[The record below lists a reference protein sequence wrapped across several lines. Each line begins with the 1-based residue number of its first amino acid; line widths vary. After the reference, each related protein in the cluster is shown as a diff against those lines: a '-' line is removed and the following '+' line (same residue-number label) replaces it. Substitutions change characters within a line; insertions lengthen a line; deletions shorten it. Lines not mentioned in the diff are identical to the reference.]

1 MPNHPFIRARMPDPD
16 LSARRITK
24 RLVLHLLRLR
34 AARAGVDLSRHED
47 GDLYDL
53 ACMGAVEG
61 ISMPQKDHRRANRRA
76 SRLHDRVVRE
86 SGVGHLDKH
95 DRERLSPLGDGV
107 SLAGI
112 ADEHQADVLAATL
125 HDEMPWMAP
134 ATEHAWNAMRRSV
147 REGHPGFRLP
157 PVIFDGPPGIGKTH
171 WARRLGELIGAG
183 SLVIDATSEGGSFAV
198 VGSQR
203 GWSSA
208 RPGRVF
214 EFVLERL
221 SGNPL
226 VVVDEVEKAGDVR
239 SSSGHSHAL
248 APALL
253 PLLEPVTAADWSCP
267 YFRVRCDMSWI
278 SWILLVNN
286 LAPLPEPLISRCT
299 VLRLQDVEL
308 PHLMA
313 FAERQGRARGLSG
326 ASISA
331 IVDALAVVAPH
342 AEARPSLRTVLRMLQ
357 RALDMENRPVAM

>member
-1 MPNHPFIRARMPDPD
+1 MQNHPFIRARLPDPD
-16 LSARRITK
+16 LSTRNIAK
-24 RLVLHLLRLR
+24 HLVLRLLRLR

-47 GDLYDL
+47 ESLYDI

-76 SRLHDRVVRE
+76 SRLYDRVLRE

-107 SLAGI
+107 SLARI
-112 ADEHQADVLAATL
+112 SDEHHADVLAATL

-134 ATEHAWNAMRRSV
+134 ATEYAWNAMRRSA

-198 VGSQR
+198 VGVQR
-203 GWSSA
+203 GWSGA

-214 EFVLERL
+214 ELVLERL

-226 VVVDEVEKAGDVR
+226 VVVDEVEKAGNVR
-239 SSSGHSHAL
+239 SSGGQSFAL
-248 APALL
+248 AQALL

-278 SWILLVNN
+278 SWILLSSD
-286 LAPLPEPLISRCT
+286 LAPLPEQLISRCT

-308 PHLMA
+308 PHLIVL
-313 FAERQGRARGLSG
+313 AERQGRARGLSEV
-326 ASISA
+326 SISA
-331 IVDALAVVAPH
+331 IVDALAAVTPQ

-357 RALDMENRPVAM
+357 RALDMENRPVVM

>member
-1 MPNHPFIRARMPDPD
+1 
-16 LSARRITK
+16 
-24 RLVLHLLRLR
+24 
-34 AARAGVDLSRHED
+34 
-47 GDLYDL
+47 
-53 ACMGAVEG
+53 MGAVEG
-61 ISMPQKDHRRANRRA
+61 ISVPQKDHRRANRRA
-76 SRLHDRVVRE
+76 SRLHDRILRA
-86 SGVGHLDKH
+86 SGVGHLDKQ
-95 DRERLSPLGDGV
+95 DRERLSPLKDGV
-107 SLAGI
+107 SLAQI
-112 ADEHQADVLAATL
+112 SDEHHADVLAATL
-125 HDEMPWMAP
+125 HQEMPWMAP

-357 RALDMENRPVAM
+357 RALDMENRSVAM